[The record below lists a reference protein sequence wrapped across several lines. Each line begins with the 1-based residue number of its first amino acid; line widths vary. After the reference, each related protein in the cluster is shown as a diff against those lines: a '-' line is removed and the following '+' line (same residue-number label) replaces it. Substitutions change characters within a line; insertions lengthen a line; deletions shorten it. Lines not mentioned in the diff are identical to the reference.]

1 MGVLVNPNF
10 GGRMLRAAIT
20 FFIIALV
27 AYLLG
32 AYQVAGLTVDIGRT
46 LLWVFL
52 VLGAI
57 SLVVSVISGRNP
69 KQIV

>member
-1 MGVLVNPNF
+1 
-10 GGRMLRAAIT
+10 MLRASIT

-32 AYQVAGLTVDIGRT
+32 AYQVAGITMDAGKM

-52 VLGAI
+52 ILGAI
-57 SLVVSVISGRNP
+57 SLVVSVISGRQT